1 MFERFNDISKQ
12 IINKAAE
19 LASTSGGMIGT
30 EQLLVA
36 LTVVPSSAKSML
48 ERIGVGE
55 NTARQALD
63 ESGEKHSSV
72 SMSARTKSVL
82 DRAQTIAKA
91 KGFQLVQ
98 PEHILYSLL
107 AFDGSY
113 AVEFLKQLGVDYNSI
128 LAESGIVSGQQDVF
142 SKLFGS
148 IFGSGEDM
156 GFNQNQVTNESAGGA
171 QSKTNAKLPRE
182 LDGMGID
189 LTERAEEGK
198 IDPVIGRTDEIER
211 VIQILSRRTKNN
223 PVLIGEPGVGKSAI
237 VEGLAQ
243 AIVEGRV
250 PETLKEKRIFSMDIA
265 SMIAGTKYRGDF
277 EEKLKGAMDAVKKAG
292 NIIVFI
298 DEIHMI
304 VGAGATGEGA
314 MDAGNILKPLLAR
327 GEMQTIGATTTEEYR
342 KHIEKDSALER
353 RFQPIMVNP
362 PSVEDTVKILSGIKD
377 KYEAHHKVSISES
390 AIRAAAELSD
400 KYISDRFLPD
410 KAIDLIDEAS
420 SRKRIGSMSVPESI
434 KGLYAELEKLEKEL
448 NDVVIKQDYQS
459 AQQLKEKRDN
469 LKEQISAEEDKYKIS
484 KSKEELS
491 ISDEDIADIV
501 SKWTGIPITK
511 LTESE
516 SERLM
521 NLENVLHERVIGQE
535 EAIKSISRAVRRAR
549 AGLKDPKRPIGSF
562 IFLGPT
568 GVGKTEVAKTL
579 AEAMFGDENMMIR
592 LDMSEYMEKFNVSKL
607 IGSAPGYV
615 GYDEG
620 GQLTEK
626 VRRKPYSVILFD
638 EIEKAHPDVFNV
650 LLQILDDGRLTDSH
664 GRVVSFKNTV
674 IIMTSNI
681 GADEINKSKLGFG
694 KKIDGKDNGEDEYE
708 RMKERQMESLKRA
721 MRPEFINRVDDIV
734 IFRKLNKEE
743 VGKIAKLMIA
753 TTLKRLS
760 ENNITASV
768 SEAVENYI
776 VEKGYDEEYG
786 ARPLKRAVQR
796 YIEDALSE
804 AIISGKI
811 AVGDNVSIDM
821 VDGEV
826 VVSKSDSKE
835 KSKKPSKSKTDN

>member
-36 LTVVPSSAKSML
+36 LTVVPSSAKNML
-48 ERIGVGE
+48 DGIGVRE
-55 NTARQALD
+55 NIARQALD
-63 ESGEKHSSV
+63 ENGEKQTSV

-98 PEHILYSLL
+98 PEHILYALL

-128 LAESGIVSGQQDVF
+128 LTESGIVSGQQDVF

-148 IFGSGEDM
+148 IFGGGEDM
-156 GFNQNQVTNESAGGA
+156 AFNQNAVANESAGVTPN
-171 QSKTNAKLPRE
+171 KTNSKLPRE

-243 AIVEGRV
+243 AIVDGRV

-377 KYEAHHKVSISES
+377 KYEAHHKVSITES

-420 SRKRIGSMSVPESI
+420 SRKRIGSMSVPDSI
-434 KGLYAELEKLEKEL
+434 KQLYGELEKLEKEL

-459 AQQLKEKRDN
+459 AQQLKEKRDS
-469 LKEQISAEEDKYKIS
+469 LKEQISAAEDKYKIS

-491 ISDEDIADIV
+491 INDEDIADIV

-521 NLENVLHERVIGQE
+521 NLESVLHERVIGQE

-579 AEAMFGDENMMIR
+579 AEAIFGDENMMIR

-694 KKIDGKDNGEDEYE
+694 KKNDGKEDGEDEYE

-753 TTLKRLS
+753 TTLKRLAES
-760 ENNITASV
+760 NIIASV
-768 SEAVENYI
+768 TEAVQNYI
-776 VEKGYDEEYG
+776 VEKGYDEDYG

-796 YIEDALSE
+796 YIEDVLSE
-804 AIISGKI
+804 AIISGNI
-811 AVGDNVSIDM
+811 AVGDNVVIDM
-821 VDGEV
+821 ADGEV
-826 VVSKSDSKE
+826 RVSKAESVAKP
-835 KSKKPSKSKTDN
+835 KKASKTKNE

>member
-1 MFERFNDISKQ
+1 MFERFNDISRQ

-19 LASTSGGMIGT
+19 LASSSGGMIGT

-36 LTVVPSSAKSML
+36 LTVVPSSAKNML
-48 ERIGVGE
+48 EGIGVRE
-55 NTARQALD
+55 NIARQALD
-63 ESGEKHSSV
+63 ESGEKQASV
-72 SMSARTKSVL
+72 TMSARTKSVL

-98 PEHILYSLL
+98 PEHILYALL

-113 AVEFLKQLGVDYNSI
+113 AVEFLKQLGADYNSI
-128 LAESGIVSGQQDVF
+128 LTESGIVSGQSDVF
-142 SKLFGS
+142 NKLFGS
-148 IFGSGEDM
+148 IFGGGEDL
-156 GFNQNQVTNESAGGA
+156 GFNQNTGASESVGA
-171 QSKTNAKLPRE
+171 TPNKANSKLPRE

-243 AIVEGRV
+243 AIVDGRV

-362 PSVEDTVKILSGIKD
+362 PSVEDTIQILSGIKD
-377 KYEAHHKVSISES
+377 KYEAHHKVSITES

-420 SRKRIGSMSVPESI
+420 SRKRIGSMSVPDSI
-434 KGLYAELEKLEKEL
+434 KQLYGELEKLEKEL
-448 NDVVIKQDYQS
+448 NDAVIKQDYQV
-459 AQQLKEKRDN
+459 AQQLKEKRDS
-469 LKEQISAEEDKYKIS
+469 LKEQISTEEDKYKIS
-484 KSKEELS
+484 KSKEELA

-521 NLENVLHERVIGQE
+521 NLESVLHERVIGQE

-694 KKIDGKDNGEDEYE
+694 KKSDGKADGEDEYE

-734 IFRKLNKEE
+734 IFRKLNKDE

-753 TTLKRLS
+753 TTLKRLA

-768 SEAVENYI
+768 TEAVENYI

-796 YIEDALSE
+796 YIEDVLSE
-804 AIISGKI
+804 AIISSKI
-811 AVGDNVSIDM
+811 AVGDNVIIDM
-821 VDGEV
+821 ADGEV
-826 VVSKSDSKE
+826 TVSKANTKA
-835 KSKKPSKSKTDN
+835 KPKKANKTKNE